1 MEKWSRENKCFI
13 SSFVLG
19 SADHGFNLD
28 ATTLTMPQIK
38 AFAKEYN
45 DKHTPATPKSGNPAT
60 AVTPG
65 EEEDPK

>member
-13 SSFVLG
+13 SLFVLG

-38 AFAKEYN
+38 VLANEYN
-45 DKHTPATPKSGNPAT
+45 NKQTPSTPTSVNPASD
-60 AVTPG
+60 VTPG
-65 EEEDPK
+65 EEEDPQ